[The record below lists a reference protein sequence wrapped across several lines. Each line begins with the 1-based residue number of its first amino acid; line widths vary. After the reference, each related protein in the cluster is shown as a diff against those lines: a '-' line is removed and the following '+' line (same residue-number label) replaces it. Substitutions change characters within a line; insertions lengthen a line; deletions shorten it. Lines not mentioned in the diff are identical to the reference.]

1 MAARATARVRRRE
14 CSDAGRRANTWRS
27 TCQQRYRWHLEKN
40 ATQTMPA
47 IGVVAY
53 GMILCPLSSEMP
65 PACDQASV
73 YLSRQPRQPRRP
85 TGPRQLVC
93 WRSQL
98 VRKPPAAVSLAG
110 GVGRGSSAT
119 RPQQFMDASTAATVT
134 PHRPEIRG
142 LCCQKRGP
150 KSHSL
155 RGAGGDGVG
164 VPGMAPSWSR

>member
-40 ATQTMPA
+40 ATQMMPA
-47 IGVVAY
+47 TGVVAY

-85 TGPRQLVC
+85 TDKTARLLPTARTQTPSSC
-93 WRSQL
+93 
-98 VRKPPAAVSLAG
+98 LAG
-110 GVGRGSSAT
+110 G
-119 RPQQFMDASTAATVT
+119 
-134 PHRPEIRG
+134 
-142 LCCQKRGP
+142 
-150 KSHSL
+150 
-155 RGAGGDGVG
+155 
-164 VPGMAPSWSR
+164 WSRPRQQRHPASAVHGCEHRRHRHPTPPRNPGPLLPETRSEVTQPPRGWWRWSGRTGHGAELV